1 MRELR
6 TTKAGR
12 ANPFK
17 TMKQN
22 LLLSVVLAAALCA
35 CGCVNTDKLEQDVAT
50 LRQHQEA
57 SDKLVTSIL
66 KRLAAALAQLEA
78 AQKEIARALAAGG
91 DN

>member
-1 MRELR
+1 MNALR
-6 TTKAGR
+6 TV
-12 ANPFK
+12 
-17 TMKQN
+17 
-22 LLLSVVLAAALCA
+22 LLAVAIALPLS
-35 CGCVNTDKLEQDVAT
+35 CVSTEKLEQDVAT

-78 AQKEIARALAAGG
+78 AQKEIARALAVGG